1 MRITGHPDGRFL
13 GYVQVRVA
21 SRVYTLPVEAA
32 PLGRRGEPD
41 RKAGFFA
48 DAADGLGILVDSDA
62 PDTIQRETIESA
74 SVDAARHLSR
84 KVLN

>member
-1 MRITGHPDGRFL
+1 MRVTSHPEGRFL
-13 GYVQVRVA
+13 GYVEVRVA

-32 PLGRRGEPD
+32 PLGRDSDPA

-48 DAADGLGILVDSDA
+48 DNTDGLGILVDSDA
-62 PDTIQRETIESA
+62 SDTAQRETIEHA
-74 SVDAARHLSR
+74 AVEAARHLSR